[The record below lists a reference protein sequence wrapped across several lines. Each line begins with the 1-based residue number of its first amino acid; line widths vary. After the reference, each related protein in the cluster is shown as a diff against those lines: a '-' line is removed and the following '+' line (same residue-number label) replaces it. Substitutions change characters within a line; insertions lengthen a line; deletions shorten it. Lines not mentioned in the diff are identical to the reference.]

1 LLRARQILGKYR
13 IERRLAEGGFAEVYR
28 AYDQIEGIRVA
39 LKVPHRAHVN
49 PEMLESFR
57 SEVRLASTLDHPNI
71 LPIKNAQ
78 FIDRQFV
85 VAFPL
90 GENTLAERMQR
101 RIGLATR
108 LDFARQMLE
117 AVAHAHEHRIIH
129 CDIKPEN
136 FILFGGSRLR
146 LTDFGISRLAART
159 VLASGS
165 GTVGYVAPEQAMGR
179 ASFQSDVFSLGLILV
194 QLLSGKLPEWPY
206 EWPPPGY
213 DKLRRDFH
221 PDMIALLQ
229 RATDVRHGRRFPD
242 AAQMLAAFERLRSR
256 KRVVSTAGRRRRRT
270 QKKTSDWKTIRQR
283 QFLRE
288 YRSALEVR
296 DRCGRCDGPVS
307 EAMMACPWCGV
318 ARATHRGE
326 TRHPARCPRCK
337 RGRKLDWR
345 FCPWCYGR
353 SFRQVANRAYS
364 DRAYSARC
372 ANTSCSRR
380 QLMPF
385 MRYCPWCQR
394 KVRRPWKVG
403 DGKHRCGRCRWGV
416 LPGYWSYCPWC
427 RAKLPGT
434 A

>member
-1 LLRARQILGKYR
+1 LLRVRQILGKYR

-28 AYDQIEGIRVA
+28 AYDLIEGIRVA

-57 SEVRLASTLDHPNI
+57 NEVRLASTLDHPNI

-85 VAFPL
+85 VAYPL
-90 GENTLAERMQR
+90 GENTLGDRMQR
-101 RIGLATR
+101 RIGLAMR
-108 LDFARQMLE
+108 LDFSRQMLE

-136 FILFGGSRLR
+136 FILFSGNRLR

-194 QLLSGKLPEWPY
+194 QLLSGKLPEWPF
-206 EWPPPGY
+206 EWPSPGQ

-221 PDMIALLQ
+221 PDLIALLQ
-229 RATDVRHGRRFPD
+229 RATDVRHGRRFAD
-242 AAQMLAAFERLRSR
+242 ATQMLAAFERLRTR
-256 KRVVSTAGRRRRRT
+256 GRIVSTATRKRKRTRRNT
-270 QKKTSDWKTIRQR
+270 NDWKTIRQR

-288 YRSALEVR
+288 YGSALEVR

-307 EAMMACPWCGV
+307 EAMMACPWCGTS
-318 ARATHRGE
+318 RATHRGE

-353 SFRQVANRAYS
+353 GFHQVANRAYS

-372 ANTSCSRR
+372 THASCSRR
-380 QLMPF
+380 ELMPF
-385 MRYCPWCQR
+385 MRYCPWCHH
-394 KVRRPWKVG
+394 KVRRLWKVG
-403 DGKHRCGRCRWGV
+403 ESKHRCGRCRWGV
-416 LPGYWSYCPWC
+416 LPGYWSFCPWC
-427 RAKLPGT
+427 KAKIPGT
-434 A
+434 T

>member
-1 LLRARQILGKYR
+1 MLRARQMLGKYR

-39 LKVPHRAHVN
+39 LKVPHRALVN

-57 SEVRLASTLDHPNI
+57 KEVRLSSTLDHPNI

-85 VAFPL
+85 VVYPL
-90 GENTLAERMQR
+90 GESTLAERMQR
-101 RIGLATR
+101 RIGLAAR
-108 LDFARQMLE
+108 IDLARQVLE

-136 FILFGGSRLR
+136 FILFPGNRLR

-179 ASFQSDVFSLGLILV
+179 ASFQSDVFSVGLILL
-194 QLLSGKLPEWPY
+194 QLFSGKLPEWPY

-213 DKLRRDFH
+213 EKLRREFH
-221 PDMIALLQ
+221 PDLIALLQ
-229 RATDVRHGRRFPD
+229 RATDVRHGRRFAD
-242 AAQMLAAFERLRSR
+242 AVQMLAAFERLRAR
-256 KRVVSTAGRRRRRT
+256 NRLVSNASRRRRRT
-270 QKKTSDWKTIRQR
+270 RRRASDWKTIRQR
-283 QFLRE
+283 QFLRQ
-288 YRSALEVR
+288 YRAHLEVR
-296 DRCGRCDGPVS
+296 ERCGHCDGPVS
-307 EAMMACPWCGV
+307 EAMMACPWCGT
-318 ARATHRGE
+318 ARHRYRGE

-353 SFRQVANRAYS
+353 GFRQVANRSYT

-372 ANTSCSRR
+372 ANRACSRR
-380 QLMPF
+380 DLMPF

-394 KVRRPWKVG
+394 KVRRAWKVG
-403 DGKHRCGRCRWGV
+403 EGGHRCARCRWGV
-416 LPGYWSYCPWC
+416 LPEYWSFCPWC
-427 RAKLPGT
+427 HAKLPDT
-434 A
+434 P